1 MKKKTSVGLKI
12 ISINRKA
19 SFNYFFESVYEAG
32 IVLTEFR
39 LDGSIKKPSISF
51 RPLSSAPGLLRD
63 IFNLFRSDLTT
74 PKENNIQN

>member
-32 IVLTEFR
+32 IVLKGSEIKSIR
-39 LDGSIKKPSISF
+39 LGKINIC
-51 RPLSSAPGLLRD
+51 LLYT
-63 IFNLFRSDLTT
+63 SDAAD
-74 PKENNIQN
+74 E